1 MGNEAC
7 LNKLLKTK
15 QNEEGLKDDQRKDG
29 QIQWW
34 LVHNVQWFIEL
45 NSSNTL
51 KALLRGQ

>member
-34 LVHNVQWFIEL
+34 LVHKVQL
-45 NSSNTL
+45 P
-51 KALLRGQ
+51 